1 MLATLSRVFGF
12 TQLRPGQQRVVEAVL
27 DGRSAAA
34 IFPTGSGK
42 SLCYQLPALHLPHLT
57 LVVSPL
63 LALMQDQLA
72 FLHARGISAA
82 SIDSAQSREE
92 ASAVMASTFAK
103 LNCIIFSIENYL
115 VAKDMPAVCHSA
127 TPSRSLLTLRPL
139 ALSSCLDG
147 R

>member
-12 TQLRPGQQRVVEAVL
+12 TQLRPGQQLVVEAVL
-27 DGRSAAA
+27 AGRSAAA

-82 SIDSAQSREE
+82 SGPG
-92 ASAVMASTFAK
+92 
-103 LNCIIFSIENYL
+103 L
-115 VAKDMPAVCHSA
+115 VSCLPPPRRPDGKPPAF
-127 TPSRSLLTLRPL
+127 
-139 ALSSCLDG
+139 ALSIWS